1 MPRKEDDTITSTH
14 AVLTVQHCTR
24 LWPPNSRMNLCL
36 KQHRVNKHED
46 RGLSPSVFS
55 YPKGHA
61 DNRPPRREGFILTSI
76 EAAGSRR
83 PAHDRGNGTDDS
95 PHPRVGNA
103 HSLHGGVTARVQEYV
118 EGSQG
123 PGEGVHP
130 QRQQGDSWHSAG
142 GSEADGE
149 QGAVERAGDT
159 H

>member
-1 MPRKEDDTITSTH
+1 MACKQQHESVFEAASGQQARRPRFIAFGE
-14 AVLTVQHCTR
+14 
-24 LWPPNSRMNLCL
+24 
-36 KQHRVNKHED
+36 
-46 RGLSPSVFS
+46 GVFS

-149 QGAVERAGDT
+149 QGAVERARDT